1 MGNHVHLVIQVGEIS
16 LSRIMQN
23 LSFRHTIWIN
33 ARKKRVGHLFQGRFK
48 ALLVD
53 EDSYLL
59 ELIRYIHMN
68 PVRAGMVV
76 HPNAYAWSSHAAYL
90 GEEALPWLESQFVLA
105 QFSKRI
111 DSARERYADFM
122 DQGIHEAYR
131 SGFHCG
137 ASDSRVVGDDDFVQR
152 IVAEDAVDVQ
162 CALSDCIDVVCRC
175 YKLETSVLSER
186 SRMRRPAE
194 ARAVVAWVMQR
205 YGAES
210 LSAVAKCFCRDVS
223 TMSTAVR
230 GLEEKMKK
238 SDDLRKRIKQIERKI
253 TKK

>member
-1 MGNHVHLVIQVGEIS
+1 
-16 LSRIMQN
+16 
-23 LSFRHTIWIN
+23 
-33 ARKKRVGHLFQGRFK
+33 VGHLFQGRFK

-90 GEEALPWLESQFVLA
+90 DEEALPWLESQSVLV

-122 DQGIHEAYR
+122 DQGIHEAHR
-131 SGFHCG
+131 SEFHCG

-162 CALSDCIDVVCRC
+162 CGLSDCIDVVCRC
-175 YKLETSVLSER
+175 YELEASVLSER

-194 ARAVVAWVMQR
+194 ARAVIAWVMQR

-210 LSAVAKCFCRDVS
+210 LSAVAKYFCRDVS

-238 SDDLRKRIKQIERKI
+238 SDDLHKRIKKIENKI